1 VLFFADANQEVVG
14 LDISVQ
20 EVTRVHKLDSLKLK
34 IKCVR
39 FQMWSQGNTN
49 YIESGN

>member
-1 VLFFADANQEVVG
+1 VLFFADTNQEVVG
-14 LDISVQ
+14 LDISVK

-39 FQMWSQGNTN
+39 FQM
-49 YIESGN
+49 